1 MSTSKIERVD
11 DIPLIFHWLMKMR
24 VAELIDRIW
33 PTHGNWKGLSYGQL
47 AVLFITYVVH
57 SLNHR
62 LSGMEA
68 WLVSHQRLLEQLT
81 GWSLERTEVT
91 ADRLGILLSEL
102 GSDAERIA
110 TYQAEQGQYLI
121 RAYEL
126 PTEVARYDT
135 TSFNV
140 YHAPEGAEPGGL
152 LAVGHSK
159 DKRPDLLQF
168 KQGLGTLDPAGVP
181 IFTETVNGNK
191 ADDPLYIGAWRTMGQ
206 TLGRKDFLRVADG
219 KAAAIETRATIAQ
232 EGGRY
237 LFAIPLTGKTPEE
250 VAAWIRQPPAAPRDL
265 MLEAAVGAEAGSKG
279 KRIGKGFEV
288 EKTLTVERDK
298 QTYQWKER
306 WLVIRSDNHAKRQ
319 KKKLIKRVETA
330 EKELKQLYPKATEG
344 AEELAARANKLIENH
359 GVSDFLSVAIS
370 ERISY
375 RKRYLKRGRPGPTS
389 PYERQAIH
397 EYQCRSQ
404 RHEEAI
410 KVQCDL
416 LGWRIYVT
424 NTPAERMSLEQSLKY
439 YRDEWTVERG
449 FHRFKQGCL
458 PVLPLF
464 IRLPERIKGLMVLL
478 FIALQVVTLMEFVV
492 RRELAENQEKLAGLV
507 PGNPKMATARPT
519 AERLLSQFKE
529 LHLLIEYKGSEI
541 TGRLVERLTPLQE
554 KILTLLKVP
563 QELYNLSFSKPMVNL
578 DTEFS
583 AAA

>member
-11 DIPLIFHWLMKMR
+11 DIPIIFHWLMKMR

-33 PTHGNWKGLSYGQL
+33 PAHGNWKGLSYGQL

-91 ADRLGILLSEL
+91 DDRLGILLSEL
-102 GSDAERIA
+102 GGDAERIA
-110 TYQAEQGQYLI
+110 VYQAEQGQHVI

-126 PTEVARYDT
+126 PTAVARYDT

-140 YHAPEGAEPGGL
+140 YHAPEGAEPGGI
-152 LAVGHSK
+152 LAFGHSK

-181 IFTETVNGNK
+181 IFTETINGNK
-191 ADDPLYIGAWRTMGQ
+191 ADDPLYLGAWRTMGQ
-206 TLGRKDFLRVADG
+206 TLGRNDFLLVADC
-219 KAAAIETRATIAQ
+219 KAAALETRATIAQ
-232 EGGRY
+232 EGGLY
-237 LFAIPLTGKTPEE
+237 LFPVPLTGKTPE
-250 VAAWIRQPPAAPRDL
+250 ALADWIRQPPAEPRDL
-265 MLEAAVGAEAGSKG
+265 VLDAGAGAAGEG
-279 KRIGKGFEV
+279 KRIGRGFEV
-288 EKTLTVERDK
+288 EKTLTVELGQ

-330 EKELKQLYPKATEG
+330 EKEIKKLYPKATEG
-344 AEELAARANKLIENH
+344 AEELAARANKVIENH
-359 GVSDFLSVAIS
+359 GVSDFLSVSIS

-404 RHEEAI
+404 RHEEALDA
-410 KVQCDL
+410 QCDL

-424 NTPAERMSLEQSLKY
+424 NTGAERMSLEQSLKY

-478 FIALQVVTLMEFVV
+478 FIALQVLTLMEFVV
-492 RRELAENQEKLAGLV
+492 RRELAENKEKLAGLV

-563 QELYNLSFSKPMVNL
+563 QELYNLSFSEPMVNL
-578 DTEFS
+578 CTEFS